1 MIESDSKAK
10 QLKKFSKID
19 EQWRSEQLSKNAPD
33 LFQVIT
39 RVAINTVELD
49 LAKDEDED
57 LARLQEELKVARE
70 PYTLGRKENNLK
82 IQYLV
87 QVLKDRGVDV
97 DGIRGLVKK
106 AVKNAFTKTPVE
118 VVDEGKA

>member
-10 QLKKFSKID
+10 QLKKFSKLD
-19 EQWRSEQLSKNAPD
+19 EEWRADQMAKEAPD
-33 LFQVIT
+33 IFQTVTKI
-39 RVAINTVELD
+39 AINTVELD
-49 LAKDEDED
+49 IAKDEDED
-57 LARLQEELKVARE
+57 LARLTEELKIARE

-87 QVLKDRGVDV
+87 RVLKDRGVNV
-97 DGIRGLVKK
+97 DGIPGLVKK

-118 VVDEGKA
+118 VVDEEKA

>member
-10 QLKKFSKID
+10 QLKRFSKLD

-70 PYTLGRKENNLK
+70 PYTLGRKENNLQ

-97 DGIRGLVKK
+97 DGIPGLLKK

>member
-1 MIESDSKAK
+1 MIENDSKAK

-19 EQWRSEQLSKNAPD
+19 EEWRSEQLSKKAPD
-33 LFQVIT
+33 LFQTIT
-39 RVAINTVELD
+39 KIAINTVELD

-87 QVLKDRGVDV
+87 QVLKDQGVNV
-97 DGIRGLVKK
+97 EGIPGLLKK

-118 VVDEGKA
+118 VVEESKD